1 MSSKAII
8 TIRIKITVAKH
19 YFKEW
24 MSARLSAGEYY
35 RLMKRLNYFI
45 GKMQGNKY
53 ASLDGKTKIDLYI
66 PAFPSK
72 AFFTACD
79 KFKVSD
85 EVFPCSTVLISVTKA
100 CRFSCKHCYQRLDKG
115 SDVEIDRLVEVVKE
129 IQDNGVAFFNIEGG
143 DPFLTY
149 ARLLRVC
156 QSIDDRSTIWIN
168 STGDGITVE
177 RLKELKHNQVRAIMF
192 SLHFVEPEALNEFM
206 GRSDAWQT
214 MINGI
219 RLCKKAGM
227 PFAFNSCLSKDDFFN
242 GQFEKIMEFAK
253 NQGASLI
260 QLIKPKSAGAWLNEK
275 LPHADQ
281 NTLELIKQKVNTY
294 NLSKDYA
301 SFPSVSAQIIEE
313 DAMHFGCTAGGT
325 DRFYINAKGD
335 LQPCEF
341 LNISYGNISE
351 SSFGE
356 IYQKM
361 RTDFNPPGECWLC
374 EENASK
380 VAALYKENNLQSL
393 PLTPELSDK
402 IIKGW
407 DRGKETALYKEIKKK

>member
-1 MSSKAII
+1 
-8 TIRIKITVAKH
+8 
-19 YFKEW
+19 
-24 MSARLSAGEYY
+24 
-35 RLMKRLNYFI
+35 MKRLNYFI

-53 ASLDGKTKIDLYI
+53 AYVDDKTKIDLYI

-79 KFKVSD
+79 KFKVRD
-85 EVFPCSTVLISVTKA
+85 EAFPCSTVLISVTKV
-100 CRFSCKHCYQRLDKG
+100 CRFSCKHCYQHLDKG
-115 SDVEIDRLVEVVKE
+115 KDVEIDRLIEVVKE

-143 DPFLTY
+143 DPFLKY
-149 ARLLRVC
+149 ERLLKVC

-177 RLKELKHNQVRAIMF
+177 RLKKLKNNQVRAIMF

-206 GRSDAWQT
+206 GRDDAWQT
-214 MINGI
+214 MMDGI
-219 RLCKKAGM
+219 RLCKEAGIS
-227 PFAFNSCLSKDDFFN
+227 FAFNSCLSKDDFLN
-242 GQFEKIMEFAK
+242 GQFEKVMEFAK
-253 NQGASLI
+253 DHGACLI

-275 LPHADQ
+275 LPHTDQ
-281 NTLELIKQKVNTY
+281 NTLELIKKKVNQY
-294 NLSKDYA
+294 NLDKDYA
-301 SFPSVSAQIIEE
+301 SFPSISAQIIEE
-313 DAMHFGCTAGGT
+313 DRVHFGCTAGGT

-341 LNISYGNISE
+341 LNISYGNITE

-361 RTDFNPPGECWLC
+361 RKDFNPPGECWLC

-380 VAALYKENNLQSL
+380 IAALYKENNLQSL

-402 IIKGW
+402 VIKGW
-407 DRGKETALYKEIKKK
+407 DRGGETALYKEIKRR